1 VVKST
6 ADLGGARTLVLVPM
20 LKESELLGTFVIYR
34 TEVRPFTDKQPA
46 KRVELVR
53 ESFPQARQLGLLWD
67 ASSRDQVEAATT
79 TAKSLDF
86 EPRPIEVTGEPP
98 DYAAAFGQMADV
110 PGEPVVI
117 PAGPIFLRDRT
128 TVARLLLERRIPSIA
143 ASGDR
148 RVGSG
153 NELRYR
159 FGRSLS

>member
-1 VVKST
+1 
-6 ADLGGARTLVLVPM
+6 
-20 LKESELLGTFVIYR
+20 
-34 TEVRPFTDKQPA
+34 
-46 KRVELVR
+46 LVR

-128 TVARLLLERRIPSIA
+128 TIARLLLERRIPSIA
-143 ASGDR
+143 AFREIVESGAVRALGNRSSAPWLPGAGGKPRPTELDMR
-148 RVGSG
+148 WVGTLGQWQCAAMWWQEESSSKFP
-153 NELRYR
+153 
-159 FGRSLS
+159 FGLARA